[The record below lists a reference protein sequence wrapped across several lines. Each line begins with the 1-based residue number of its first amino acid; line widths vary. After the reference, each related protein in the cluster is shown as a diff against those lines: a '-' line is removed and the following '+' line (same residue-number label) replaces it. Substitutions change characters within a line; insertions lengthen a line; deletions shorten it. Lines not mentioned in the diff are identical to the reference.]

1 MKATESKLNDFLSSP
16 KTRFVIPIY
25 QRNYD
30 WQDHHCSQLF
40 SDVLA
45 TARDANR
52 TSHFIGSIVFL
63 HDGLFSPGKVKDL
76 VIIDGQQRLTTVSLL
91 YVALYRFA
99 TNNDLEEDAV
109 EIKETYLTNRFAKDR
124 KEKLWPTEEN
134 DRIYQ
139 RILKG
144 LSEEG
149 ESFSRLRENYAYFSE
164 LIRDKSTY
172 DALREGLGKLSFVEI
187 SLERNQDDPQRIFES
202 LNSTGLALSQADLI
216 RNYILM
222 GHNREEQERLYDE
235 YWREIEREARNDENR
250 KNLVSDFVRDL
261 LTFRNKKIPRK
272 NQVYDTFKVQF
283 PDRSPAVVENL
294 LSVLRRF
301 AGHFGKLINPAHEQD
316 VDIRRELQ
324 YIRRLEINVSY
335 PFLMQ
340 VYDDY
345 VDKAISKEEFV
356 AVLKLVQTF
365 SWRRFL
371 LSLPTAAL
379 NKIYMRLYED
389 IRRDDYVPSLERSLL
404 RKKGTQRMP
413 DDAEVRTILRE
424 RDMYN
429 MQSKNRS
436 YYLDR
441 LENHDNRER
450 VEVDNLTIEHIFP
463 QKPAGD
469 WKTSMT
475 VADYEF
481 FEEKHLHQLGNL
493 TLSGN
498 NGSLSNKTFSAKKVM
513 NKGGKEQGYAFSRL
527 WLNRDLA
534 KLDAW
539 TVDAFKKRQRRLT
552 NRMLQIW
559 PYPETELLDVQHDRE
574 ELTIFEVDNPTGY
587 QIEYAIIDGERLE
600 PRSVKEFYIAVLSHL
615 FAKDPH
621 PMMQP
626 DVKDTIY
633 LERNDP
639 KARDGEGIGRGY
651 SVDAANSSWVKFHRL
666 STVLTAYD
674 FEEGVRV
681 KFREG

>member
-1 MKATESKLNDFLSSP
+1 
-16 KTRFVIPIY
+16 
-25 QRNYD
+25 
-30 WQDHHCSQLF
+30 
-40 SDVLA
+40 
-45 TARDANR
+45 
-52 TSHFIGSIVFL
+52 
-63 HDGLFSPGKVKDL
+63 
-76 VIIDGQQRLTTVSLL
+76 LL

-99 TNNDLEEDAV
+99 AENELEEDAV

-149 ESFSRLRENYAYFSE
+149 ESFSRLRENYVYFSE
-164 LIRDKSTY
+164 LIRDKATY

-222 GHNREEQERLYDE
+222 GHNREEQERLYDT

-250 KNLVSDFVRDL
+250 RNLVSEFVRDL

-301 AGHFGKLINPAHEQD
+301 AGYFGKLINPAREPD
-316 VDIRRELQ
+316 MDIRRELQ

-379 NKIYMRLYED
+379 NKIYMRLY
-389 IRRDDYVPSLERSLL
+389 
-404 RKKGTQRMP
+404 
-413 DDAEVRTILRE
+413 
-424 RDMYN
+424 
-429 MQSKNRS
+429 
-436 YYLDR
+436 
-441 LENHDNRER
+441 
-450 VEVDNLTIEHIFP
+450 
-463 QKPAGD
+463 
-469 WKTSMT
+469 
-475 VADYEF
+475 
-481 FEEKHLHQLGNL
+481 
-493 TLSGN
+493 
-498 NGSLSNKTFSAKKVM
+498 
-513 NKGGKEQGYAFSRL
+513 
-527 WLNRDLA
+527 
-534 KLDAW
+534 
-539 TVDAFKKRQRRLT
+539 
-552 NRMLQIW
+552 
-559 PYPETELLDVQHDRE
+559 
-574 ELTIFEVDNPTGY
+574 
-587 QIEYAIIDGERLE
+587 
-600 PRSVKEFYIAVLSHL
+600 
-615 FAKDPH
+615 
-621 PMMQP
+621 
-626 DVKDTIY
+626 
-633 LERNDP
+633 
-639 KARDGEGIGRGY
+639 
-651 SVDAANSSWVKFHRL
+651 
-666 STVLTAYD
+666 
-674 FEEGVRV
+674 
-681 KFREG
+681 